1 MPQVAMEVIG
11 KLIQLGFSMAMFDW
25 VKISYLGEKEKQEEE
40 EDQLRGVLYL
50 HGQVYLKIDDDMVY
64 LADEASAFLGDTST
78 EGRIGPNS

>member
-1 MPQVAMEVIG
+1 
-11 KLIQLGFSMAMFDW
+11 MAMFDW

-64 LADEASAFLGDTST
+64 LADEASAFLRDTST
-78 EGRIGPNS
+78 EGRIGPNL